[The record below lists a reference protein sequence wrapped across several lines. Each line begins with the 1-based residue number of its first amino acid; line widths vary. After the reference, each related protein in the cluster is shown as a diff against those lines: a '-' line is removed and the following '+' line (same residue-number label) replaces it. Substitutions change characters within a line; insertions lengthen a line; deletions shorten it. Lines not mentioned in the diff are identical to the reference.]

1 MGYDVSFHPISPD
14 EIQEWHFTPLT
25 WIQQGQEEKVLALA
39 MQHGIEDFYAEKY
52 LDTLRVGAE
61 TEPDELFD
69 KSHGFYIAV
78 IQGFFRDYYYTR
90 GSAFS
95 FLAEEKPEYARYF
108 TPWAQVVPT
117 ALPNPAKNQII
128 ENYCSGVYLSPNQVL
143 QILRDLEQEPKVL
156 EDLEKH
162 WSDGQFAV
170 LKKALTAAAELGTGL
185 LEATEVV
192 EPNPLHPNESTC
204 YSNLFHCDRDGV
216 YLYIAEFKDGKC
228 PVQLMVMKCDRFKG
242 KGFDAFL
249 MSQMWDCQEDRERIF
264 RECKYQVVATDMLAA
279 ALPALERAN
288 LDADFLEAL
297 AELYPTCEAFYFQN
311 CGKLFLAEDVR
322 SHQIKGSDRFIRF
335 GVNVRFFNI
344 EGTEDM
350 LIDTV
355 GMSTLFLPDL
365 QYHFHGMDPNWV
377 VNHAYNVA
385 SYILEH
391 DNPIQ
396 DGETIDGVADGQM
409 CREIQWKCQY
419 EDALIQ
425 PPREV
430 LDIHMGNYASGGR

>member
-1 MGYDVSFHPISPD
+1 MYIYPDNLKSKAVLWLWELRDIAIIGVGALISVFAMAQLGFLPPVVITAAYAFLSIRLEDTSILDFLRYAIRYFLLGQQTYDVSFHPISPD
-14 EIQEWHFTPLT
+14 EIQEWYFTPLT

-39 MQHGIEDFYAEKY
+39 AQHGIEDFYAEKY

-78 IQGFFRDYYYTR
+78 VQGFFQDYYYTR
-90 GSAFS
+90 GSSFS
-95 FLAEEKPEYARYF
+95 FLMEEKPEYARYF

-216 YLYIAEFKDGKC
+216 YLYIDMA
-228 PVQLMVMKCDRFKG
+228 MKQI
-242 KGFDAFL
+242 AQA
-249 MSQMWDCQEDRERIF
+249 ME
-264 RECKYQVVATDMLAA
+264 
-279 ALPALERAN
+279 
-288 LDADFLEAL
+288 
-297 AELYPTCEAFYFQN
+297 QN
-311 CGKLFLAEDVR
+311 K
-322 SHQIKGSDRFIRF
+322 SD
-335 GVNVRFFNI
+335 
-344 EGTEDM
+344 
-350 LIDTV
+350 
-355 GMSTLFLPDL
+355 P
-365 QYHFHGMDPNWV
+365 
-377 VNHAYNVA
+377 
-385 SYILEH
+385 
-391 DNPIQ
+391 
-396 DGETIDGVADGQM
+396 
-409 CREIQWKCQY
+409 
-419 EDALIQ
+419 
-425 PPREV
+425 
-430 LDIHMGNYASGGR
+430 